1 MVLWRRSPTAP
12 GPADP
17 VEYSN
22 LVIKFGATVDDAIKK
37 GAIKEHG
44 HFLDGTSGYTIWEAE
59 ATDIFR
65 SYSMLVPYH
74 ACEFHVFIP
83 YEKSRE
89 ILRVVSKARAE
100 AAKK

>member
-1 MVLWRRSPTAP
+1 M
-12 GPADP
+12 G
-17 VEYSN
+17 
-22 LVIKFGATVDDAIKK
+22 
-37 GAIKEHG
+37 
-44 HFLDGTSGYTIWEAE
+44 WEAE

-74 ACEFHVFIP
+74 ECEFHEFIP

-89 ILRVVSKARAE
+89 ILRAVSKARAE